1 MKRRKKKKIIINF
14 WLFIIGIILL
24 PLNAIINV
32 KNNKTN
38 VDKGK
43 RDLQRESKL
52 LIEKIKKYIKNN
64 YLEQADILEL
74 NEQIK
79 YLEFVNKKGID
90 YLIKKNKEKLE
101 FKFFCI
107 KNKIHTRKPSN
118 NNKNIKEKVIK
129 NDKRK
134 KELSDIKIKVINNE
148 NKSIES
154 NKEKKRR
161 KNYSNLDLEK
171 KKKKNIKFLKINPN
185 IFKEQKKLK
194 VIYKNNYKKI
204 KTISKKAN
212 YNINNSNFKQNKNKI
227 NKEIKIITDF
237 YSKNNNL
244 NNNYLSNKTIENKHY
259 EKKGEERKNFQWNQ
273 KYKFVNSIIL
283 NRKKSK
289 KNVFARFTN
298 SQYKEVINLNIKF
311 RNILKDSLNK
321 ANNIYTAVLVSVKI
335 LNIKNKFFAGK
346 KIDFQKSYN
355 KAINNPVFA
364 NNLIDSAIACLDDIL
379 KYLDIN
385 ISQKNK
391 NSYVFKKLIE
401 YIITIKNNLISL
413 SKDIYYKS
421 NSKILKKDYFQIQH

>member
-24 PLNAIINV
+24 PFNAIINV
-32 KNNKTN
+32 KNNKTS

-134 KELSDIKIKVINNE
+134 KELSDIKIKVINND

-154 NKEKKRR
+154 NKVKNRR

-171 KKKKNIKFLKINPN
+171 N
-185 IFKEQKKLK
+185 
-194 VIYKNNYKKI
+194 
-204 KTISKKAN
+204 
-212 YNINNSNFKQNKNKI
+212 
-227 NKEIKIITDF
+227 
-237 YSKNNNL
+237 
-244 NNNYLSNKTIENKHY
+244 
-259 EKKGEERKNFQWNQ
+259 
-273 KYKFVNSIIL
+273 
-283 NRKKSK
+283 
-289 KNVFARFTN
+289 
-298 SQYKEVINLNIKF
+298 
-311 RNILKDSLNK
+311 
-321 ANNIYTAVLVSVKI
+321 
-335 LNIKNKFFAGK
+335 
-346 KIDFQKSYN
+346 
-355 KAINNPVFA
+355 
-364 NNLIDSAIACLDDIL
+364 
-379 KYLDIN
+379 
-385 ISQKNK
+385 
-391 NSYVFKKLIE
+391 
-401 YIITIKNNLISL
+401 
-413 SKDIYYKS
+413 
-421 NSKILKKDYFQIQH
+421 

>member
-24 PLNAIINV
+24 PFNAIINV
-32 KNNKTN
+32 KNNKTS

-204 KTISKKAN
+204 KTINKKTN

-237 YSKNNNL
+237 YFKNNNL

-335 LNIKNKFFAGK
+335 LNIKNNFFAGK

-364 NNLIDSAIACLDDIL
+364 NHLIDNAITCLDDIL

-391 NSYVFKKLIE
+391 NSYVFKKLTE

-421 NSKILKKDYFQIQH
+421 NSKILKKDYF

>member
-24 PLNAIINV
+24 PFNAIINV
-32 KNNKTN
+32 KNNKTS

-154 NKEKKRR
+154 NKERKRR

-335 LNIKNKFFAGK
+335 LNIKNNFFAGK

-364 NNLIDSAIACLDDIL
+364 NHLIDNAITCLDDIL

-391 NSYVFKKLIE
+391 NSYVFKKLTE

-421 NSKILKKDYFQIQH
+421 NSKILKKDYF

>member
-24 PLNAIINV
+24 PFNAIINV
-32 KNNKTN
+32 KNNKTS

-259 EKKGEERKNFQWNQ
+259 EKKGEERKNFQLNQ

-335 LNIKNKFFAGK
+335 LNIKNNFFAGK

-364 NNLIDSAIACLDDIL
+364 NHLIDNAITCLDDIL

-421 NSKILKKDYFQIQH
+421 NSKILKKDYF

>member
-24 PLNAIINV
+24 PFNAIINV
-32 KNNKTN
+32 KNNKTS

-335 LNIKNKFFAGK
+335 LNIKNNFFAGK
-346 KIDFQKSYN
+346 KLTF
-355 KAINNPVFA
+355 
-364 NNLIDSAIACLDDIL
+364 
-379 KYLDIN
+379 
-385 ISQKNK
+385 KNHII
-391 NSYVFKKLIE
+391 KL
-401 YIITIKNNLISL
+401 
-413 SKDIYYKS
+413 
-421 NSKILKKDYFQIQH
+421 